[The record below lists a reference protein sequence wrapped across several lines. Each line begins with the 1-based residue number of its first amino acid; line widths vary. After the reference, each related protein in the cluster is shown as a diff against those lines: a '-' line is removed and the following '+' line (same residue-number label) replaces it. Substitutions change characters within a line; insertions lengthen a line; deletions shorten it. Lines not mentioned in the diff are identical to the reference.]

1 LNLTVPWKEVP
12 LPSCPEESM
21 AGPRF
26 SPLRIMGAPG
36 SEGIKILEGES
47 GRIDLR
53 GALETGWRVAMFGAL
68 IANGGRP
75 TKIWID
81 GGHASH
87 AEQSAAAVIRE
98 GDLLKVVGLG
108 RIEAGV
114 EAIES
119 CERPIEKGV
128 VSVQEV
134 GDGPVL
140 FDEAAGEKL
149 GAKEPLNL

>member
-1 LNLTVPWKEVP
+1 
-12 LPSCPEESM
+12 M
-21 AGPRF
+21 AGGCWAATFRF
-26 SPLRIMGAPG
+26 SKFLSVILLRTMSSP
-36 SEGIKILEGES
+36 SLE
-47 GRIDLR
+47 RISFLPPSLMV
-53 GALETGWRVAMFGAL
+53 ALETGWRVAMFGEL
-68 IANGGRP
+68 IANSGRP

-87 AEQSAAAVIRE
+87 AEQSAAAAIRE

-128 VSVQEV
+128 VSDFQEERRH
-134 GDGPVL
+134 P
-140 FDEAAGEKL
+140 
-149 GAKEPLNL
+149 